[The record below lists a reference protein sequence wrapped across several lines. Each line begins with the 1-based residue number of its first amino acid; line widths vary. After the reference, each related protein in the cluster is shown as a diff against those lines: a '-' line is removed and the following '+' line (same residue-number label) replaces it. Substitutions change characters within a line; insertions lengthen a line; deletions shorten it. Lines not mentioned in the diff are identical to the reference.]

1 MINISDKQY
10 CCGCSACAAI
20 CPKGCISME
29 ADNEGF
35 LYPTVN
41 KDGCISC
48 GACLNVCP
56 MTNQTDESPFPQ
68 HGWLVQHNDDAVR
81 MASSSGGAF
90 TAIASCILEK
100 GGVVFGAAYNESFE
114 VIHRYAVTSEELA
127 GFRNSKYIQSR
138 PGNCFQTVKNFLEAD
153 RWVCFS
159 GTPCQAEG
167 LVRYLGRPYKKLLVV
182 DVVCHGVASP
192 LIWEKYLQY
201 QKIAERS
208 IDNIRFRDKHY
219 GYKYS
224 TMSLIKN
231 GRTLYHAGA
240 QMDPML
246 RAFFSDICDR
256 PSCYQCPF
264 KKRYRMSDITL
275 WDCFS
280 VYDFDREMDDDK
292 GTSRVLCHT
301 EKGKMLIESIS
312 RIAKCR
318 EVEPDK
324 LIKGSKEMFHS
335 VKKNPKREQFFNDAQ
350 VMSGTE
356 LFAKYYPINCQI
368 RLKTL
373 IRRILLQTKTYR
385 IAKMLLNKAR
395 GR

>member
-1 MINISDKQY
+1 
-10 CCGCSACAAI
+10 
-20 CPKGCISME
+20 
-29 ADNEGF
+29 
-35 LYPTVN
+35 
-41 KDGCISC
+41 
-48 GACLNVCP
+48 
-56 MTNQTDESPFPQ
+56 
-68 HGWLVQHNDDAVR
+68 
-81 MASSSGGAF
+81 
-90 TAIASCILEK
+90 
-100 GGVVFGAAYNESFE
+100 
-114 VIHRYAVTSEELA
+114 
-127 GFRNSKYIQSR
+127 
-138 PGNCFQTVKNFLEAD
+138 
-153 RWVCFS
+153 
-159 GTPCQAEG
+159 
-167 LVRYLGRPYKKLLVV
+167 
-182 DVVCHGVASP
+182 
-192 LIWEKYLQY
+192 
-201 QKIAERS
+201 
-208 IDNIRFRDKHY
+208 
-219 GYKYS
+219 
-224 TMSLIKN
+224 
-231 GRTLYHAGA
+231 
-240 QMDPML
+240 
-246 RAFFSDICDR
+246 
-256 PSCYQCPF
+256 
-264 KKRYRMSDITL
+264 MSDITL

-301 EKGKMLIESIS
+301 EKGKMLIESIN